1 MKKLGLLFMAGVV
14 AFGMSSCSSD
24 DEEEVKP
31 TPKFD
36 FITDAG
42 YTSAN
47 VTVDAGS
54 LVKIGIDAS
63 GSENLE
69 SVGVRTQVGSA
80 QESIF
85 PLTSTGDSIIT
96 SLKTK
101 DFTFEFEY
109 QAGQLPTNERI
120 TVIVKMSNGT
130 QTSKSIVLT
139 VTAPTK
145 PVTEALSRQMGAQN
159 NLDFGSYFSVSEN
172 ISKLGAEANANP
184 AVIDFVYYYSG
195 SNLATL
201 AAPSTNGLGDIVGNS
216 SLDNWDPK
224 NKTLFKKVS
233 GFDYDNLTE
242 SGQLSTEIAKGG
254 LTNQATNLVAGD
266 IVIFVTEGA
275 QTFGAIKVVSVTPA
289 SGSGVLTFDMK
300 FVAE

>member
-1 MKKLGLLFMAGVV
+1 MAGVV
-14 AFGMSSCSSD
+14 AFGMSSCSPD
-24 DEEEVKP
+24 EEEEVKP

-47 VTVDAGS
+47 ATVTAGS

-80 QESIF
+80 QEAIF

-139 VTAPTK
+139 VTAPAK
-145 PVTEALSRQMGAQN
+145 PVTEALARQMGAQN
-159 NLDFGSYFSVSEN
+159 NATFGSYYSMTDNVA
-172 ISKLGAEANANP
+172 LLQAEANAAP
-184 AVIDFVYYYSG
+184 ASVDFIYYYGS

-201 AAPSTNGLGDIVGNS
+201 AAPDDAQVVSVMGNTQLSSWST
-216 SLDNWDPK
+216 K
-224 NKTLFKKVS
+224 NATRFKKVS
-233 GFDYDNLTE
+233 GFDFDGLTE
-242 SGQLSTEIAKGG
+242 STALAEEIAKGG
-254 LTNQATNLVAGD
+254 LTSMANNLAQGD
-266 IVIFVTEGA
+266 VVIFVTAGA
-275 QTFGAIKVVSVTPA
+275 QTYGVLKVVSISPA

-300 FVAE
+300 FVSE